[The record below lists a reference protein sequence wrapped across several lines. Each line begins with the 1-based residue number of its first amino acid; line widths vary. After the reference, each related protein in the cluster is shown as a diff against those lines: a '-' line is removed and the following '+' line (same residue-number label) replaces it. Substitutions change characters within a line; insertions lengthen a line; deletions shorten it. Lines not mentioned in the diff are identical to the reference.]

1 MVLQRWQ
8 SVWLLVSA
16 ICVALFCFLPVASIA
31 FEEPAAAAGSF
42 TAITPTDNWAVLT
55 VGILVVV
62 LLLVSIFSFRD
73 TRRQKIMTIVSILL
87 MCVLAVCASL
97 MVYNTL
103 APGVSAEPLGSSL
116 LLLGAIIFA
125 ILAYR
130 GIRHDEKLLRAA
142 DRLR

>member
-1 MVLQRWQ
+1 M
-8 SVWLLVSA
+8 
-16 ICVALFCFLPVASIA
+16 
-31 FEEPAAAAGSF
+31 
-42 TAITPTDNWAVLT
+42 
-55 VGILVVV
+55 VV

-73 TRRQKIMTIVSILL
+73 TRRQKMMTIVSILL